1 MIDYI
6 QKKIRITLIAKRNL
20 LKFNYLNIFC
30 TVKFLLA
37 KIKGLQS

>member
-1 MIDYI
+1 MIA
-6 QKKIRITLIAKRNL
+6 LISKRNP